1 MSYKE
6 MYKQKLSTPAEAVK
20 IIENGDGVIAPIA
33 AGHPRQIMDALAAR
47 RSELKGVHF
56 FATLD
61 VYPSDIWKV
70 EDSEHIQIDSGFV
83 GRQMRQGLHN
93 GIYTYS
99 PVKFYDSIRSVC
111 DRYQDVAVA
120 TCVVSPMDQHGY
132 FSMGCAVDYTYS
144 LAKRAKKI
152 IVEVNENMPR
162 THGKCWLHISEIN
175 AVVENH
181 VPLPA
186 IPNIPLGEKDKAIGR
201 LIADQ
206 VPDGATIQIGV
217 GAIPNAVAFYL
228 DEKNDLGV
236 HSEMFTDSMFQLQ
249 QKGVITNRK
258 KNYKADVSV
267 ATFALGSLEMYKWMD
282 DNPALNMLP
291 VDEINDPFIIAQ
303 IDNVISVNGALSV
316 DLTGQVCA
324 ESFGPLQ
331 WSNVGGQLDF
341 VQGAWRSKGGKSF
354 IALYSTAKQDTIS
367 RIVPQLLPGSHIT
380 TPRTETHYIATE
392 YGIALVKGQ
401 SAKQRALN
409 LIAIAHPDHQ
419 EYLRFEAKKLGL
431 I

>member
-1 MSYKE
+1 
-6 MYKQKLSTPAEAVK
+6 MYKQKLCTPEEAVK
-20 IIENGDGVIAPIA
+20 IIENGDAVIAPIA
-33 AGHPRQIMDALAAR
+33 AGHPRKIMDALAAR

-83 GRQMRQGLHN
+83 GGQMRKGLHA

-99 PVKFYDSIRSVC
+99 PVKFYDSIRC
-111 DRYQDVAVA
+111 IYDRYQDVAVA

-132 FSMGCAVDYTYS
+132 FSMGCSVDYTYS
-144 LAKRAKKI
+144 LAKRARKI

-175 AVVENH
+175 AIVENH
-181 VPLPA
+181 IPLPA

-228 DEKNDLGV
+228 DDKNDLGL
-236 HSEMFTDSMFQLQ
+236 HSEMLTDSMFQLQ
-249 QKGVITNRK
+249 QKGVITNRR

-267 ATFALGSLEMYKWMD
+267 ATFALGSKEMYEWMD

-291 VDEINDPFIIAQ
+291 VNEVNDPFIIAQ

-354 IALYSTAKQDTIS
+354 IALYSTAKQDTVS
-367 RIVPQLLPGSHIT
+367 RIVPQLLAGSHIT
-380 TPRTETHYIATE
+380 TPRTETHYVATE

-409 LIAIAHPDHQ
+409 LIAIAHPDHREQ
-419 EYLRFEAKKLGL
+419 LRFEAKKLGL